1 MKLKKTLL
9 AMLTAVTTVA
19 VAGSLAACGETTTP
33 SNPDGDKPPVSGGI
47 NTYTIEAEYIDIEN
61 VVGSGLSSEQSGYEM
76 IYGDG
81 TDAQKALGWS
91 GGYYVGYTYTSEC
104 EMEFVFD
111 ADKATTGTIVVR
123 LGSELGNIM
132 LTPSAVSFTLNGAT
146 INYGSLSLQNSDSMA
161 EMKFKDCQIAA
172 NAAIKHGEN
181 KLVMK
186 INQNTLRG
194 SSTGGPTIDC
204 VKITTDAV
212 ITYDAKTDN
221 PSKRGAI

>member
-9 AMLTAVTTVA
+9 AMLAAVTTVA
-19 VAGSLAACGETTTP
+19 IGSSLAACGETATPPPGPDGETP
-33 SNPDGDKPPVSGGI
+33 SGGVK
-47 NTYTIEAEYIDIEN
+47 TYTIEAEYIDIEN
-61 VVGSGLSSEQSGYEM
+61 VTGSGLSSDQSGVEM
-76 IYGDG
+76 IFGDG

-104 EMEFVFD
+104 EMEFVFN
-111 ADKATTGTIVVR
+111 ADKASTGTVVVR

-132 LTPSAVSFTLNGAT
+132 LTPSAVSFSLNGAN
-146 INYGSLSLQNSDSMA
+146 INYGSLSLQNSASMA
-161 EMKFKDCQIAA
+161 EMKFKDYQLAA
-172 NAAIKHGEN
+172 NATIKQGEN

-186 INQNTLRG
+186 INQNNLRG

-221 PSKRGAI
+221 PDRRGAI

>member
-1 MKLKKTLL
+1 
-9 AMLTAVTTVA
+9 
-19 VAGSLAACGETTTP
+19 
-33 SNPDGDKPPVSGGI
+33 
-47 NTYTIEAEYIDIEN
+47 
-61 VVGSGLSSEQSGYEM
+61 
-76 IYGDG
+76 
-81 TDAQKALGWS
+81 
-91 GGYYVGYTYTSEC
+91 
-104 EMEFVFD
+104 
-111 ADKATTGTIVVR
+111 
-123 LGSELGNIM
+123 
-132 LTPSAVSFTLNGAT
+132 
-146 INYGSLSLQNSDSMA
+146 
-161 EMKFKDCQIAA
+161 MKFKDCQIAA